1 MRARIRLRARKM
13 GPRWNQK
20 KTGKRESELRPV
32 TIVIPGAS
40 LAGAP
45 RREGTGKAVG
55 WTQKS
60 SNATFWIRS
69 VTRAPRRTPGQT
81 LCLANFNFDFALSDY
96 HDDLPRVLS
105 RFHAP
110 NRPMK
115 ICSFGRPFFPFFPL
129 MLLTLC
135 ILTYPKGIGGLTG
148 HRVRPLVCILKLR
161 WLFQSCSVLGRN
173 LP

>member
-60 SNATFWIRS
+60 SNATFWIPS

-115 ICSFGRPFFPFFPL
+115 ICSFGRPFFPFLPL
-129 MLLTLC
+129 MLLTLP